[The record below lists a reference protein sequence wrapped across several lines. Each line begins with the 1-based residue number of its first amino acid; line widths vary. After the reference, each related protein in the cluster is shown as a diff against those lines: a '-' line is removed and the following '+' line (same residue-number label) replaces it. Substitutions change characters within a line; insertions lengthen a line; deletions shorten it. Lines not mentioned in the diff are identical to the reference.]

1 MNKSVIIGAVVVL
14 VAAGG
19 YYQFS
24 YKPAQEAA
32 ETAAQDAAAAA
43 TLATA
48 EAEAAAAAAAAETA
62 AADAAAAAETAAAD
76 AAAAADSATG
86 ATTGAASDTAGDAAI
101 ELPPADLLTVENFDA
116 VKVNALIDASALEAS
131 VKTTLKAR
139 VEAAAAT
146 PALLEPALAEV
157 KAALGL

>member
-48 EAEAAAAAAAAETA
+48 EAEAAAAA
-62 AADAAAAAETAAAD
+62 ETAAAD

-86 ATTGAASDTAGDAAI
+86 ATTGAASDTAGDAAT